1 MPDTYLIS
9 MQLFSAARTAAVA
22 LLLATA
28 SAPLLAQSVPAT
40 LQYATYT
47 WDAKRTKRLPVSEA
61 EARQPAL
68 LLRDFTAHE
77 YLYGSQGKDVKLYTT
92 EHRIL
97 RVNTSDGI
105 ERFNKIYIPQD
116 GGQLLYLKA
125 RTIGPRGEVVE
136 VNESSIKE
144 LKDEDGGRGY
154 KIFAVE
160 GVEKGSEIEYLFLR
174 ERPAK
179 FFGRDYLQSNM
190 PARDVSFE
198 LISPE
203 ALTFEARVYHGP
215 PAAPDTVIAGKH
227 HIRLTLP
234 NVVAA
239 REEAFAGNA
248 AERMRVEY
256 KLAYTTQRGRT
267 RLFTWADASQ
277 YLHRT
282 IYTLAKDEAKAA
294 DKVLRE
300 AKLPTGD
307 AETRVRALENYL
319 KTSFSLA
326 EGGEADLARVAATR
340 NASEMGLTR
349 LFAALLRRLKI
360 EHELVVT
367 TDRSDVPFDETF
379 DTWNYLD
386 NYAFYFPDT
395 KQLLAPARPDFRYG
409 MVPAGWT
416 ANKGLFV
423 RTVKLGSTES
433 AVGVVREI
441 PTLTAEQSPNDLDIK
456 VKFTPELDK
465 ALVDVHQVLGGYH
478 AQQIQPFY
486 SLIPEEKRTE
496 ILQSLVKSSVPDA
509 TFKSVKA
516 TNGEA
521 GLNPLTK
528 PFLVDADVES
538 VGLLTKAGQRY
549 LFKIGE
555 LLGPQSELYQTEA
568 RQYDVENDFNRRY
581 NRVITLELPAGY
593 QVRNLQDLNADV
605 KAGPDAK
612 NPLYYFRSQYD
623 VKGQT
628 VTITI
633 TESYQQIHWPK
644 KDFDAFRDVIN
655 AAANFNKV
663 VLVLEKKK

>member
-1 MPDTYLIS
+1 
-9 MQLFSAARTAAVA
+9 MQFFFAARTAAVA
-22 LLLATA
+22 LLLTTA
-28 SAPLLAQSVPAT
+28 AASVLAQSVPAT

-61 EARQPAL
+61 EGKQPAL
-68 LLRDFTAHE
+68 LLRDFTAQE
-77 YLYGSQGKDVKLYTT
+77 YMFSPKAKEMRLYST

-125 RTIGPRGEVVE
+125 RTISPRGEVLE
-136 VNESSIKE
+136 VNEGSIKE

-179 FFGRDYLQSNM
+179 FFGRNYLQSNM

-203 ALTFEARVYHGP
+203 ALTFDARVYHGP
-215 PAAPDTVIAGKH
+215 AAAPDTIINGKH
-227 HIRLTLP
+227 HIRIKLP
-234 NVVAA
+234 KVAAA
-239 REEAFAGNA
+239 REEAFAA
-248 AERMRVEY
+248 SDAERMRVEY
-256 KLAYTTQRGRT
+256 KLAYTAQRGRT

-277 YLHRT
+277 YLHGA
-282 IYTLAKDEAKAA
+282 IYSLAKDESKAA
-294 DKVLRE
+294 DKLLRE
-300 AKLPTGD
+300 AKVPAGD
-307 AETRVRALENYL
+307 PETRVRALENYL
-319 KTSFSLA
+319 KTSFNLA
-326 EGGEADLARVAATR
+326 EGGETNVARIVATR

-386 NYAFYFPDT
+386 NYAFYFPET
-395 KQLLAPARPDFRYG
+395 KQLLAPARPDFSYG
-409 MVPAGWT
+409 MVPAGWA

-423 RTVKLGSTES
+423 RTVKLGSKES
-433 AVGVVREI
+433 AVGEVREI
-441 PTLTAEQSPNDLDIK
+441 PTLAAEQSPNDLDIK
-456 VKFTPELDK
+456 VKFAPELDK

-478 AQQIQPFY
+478 AQVIQPFF

-509 TFKSVKA
+509 TFKSVKV

-521 GLNPLTK
+521 GLSPLTK
-528 PFLVDADVES
+528 PFLVDASVES
-538 VGLLTKAGQRY
+538 AALLNKAGQRY
-549 LFKIGE
+549 LFKIGD

-581 NRVITLELPAGY
+581 NRIITVELPAGY
-593 QVRNLQDLNADV
+593 RVRNLQDLNADV

-612 NPLYYFRSQYD
+612 DPLYYFRSKYD
-623 VKGQT
+623 VQGQV

-633 TESYQQIHWPK
+633 TEAYRQIRWPK
-644 KDFDAFRDVIN
+644 KDFEAFRDVVN

-663 VLVLEKKK
+663 VLVLEKKS